1 MACIDVRHGGN
12 MLLGHDQKMHR
23 RMRMNIVEGDQLI
36 ILVQTAR
43 RNLTGDDFAKET
55 ITHSVWLPLV
65 LLVLLLPLVLL
76 LLLPLPERPER
87 PVRPVA

>member
-36 ILVQTAR
+36 ILIQTAR

-55 ITHSVWLPLV
+55 ITHSVWLPL
-65 LLVLLLPLVLL
+65 L
-76 LLLPLPERPER
+76 LLLPPPLAPLPELLVR